1 MPVNN
6 ERAARKALVQAFG
19 GTGKV
24 NTEKDFDASLVAA
37 VTASNVKTKPAV
49 VALTPLTGAFGTTG
63 NAIQDGTATYSQ
75 TITNENNRRL
85 EDKINAIIAAL
96 KA

>member
-1 MPVNN
+1 MNLVNF
-6 ERAARKALVQAFG
+6 RKRLLAAFG
-19 GTGKV
+19 GSG
-24 NTEKDFDASLVAA
+24 NTRNEDDFQKSLITA
-37 VTASNVKTKPAV
+37 VTNSNPKSKPAV

-63 NAIQDGTATYSQ
+63 NAIVDGTATYSQ
-75 TITNENNRRL
+75 TITNDNNRRL